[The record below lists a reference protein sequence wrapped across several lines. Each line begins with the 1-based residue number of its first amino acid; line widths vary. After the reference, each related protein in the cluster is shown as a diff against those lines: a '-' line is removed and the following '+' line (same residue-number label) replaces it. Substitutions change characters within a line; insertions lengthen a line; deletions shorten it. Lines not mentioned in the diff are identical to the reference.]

1 MKPFLRYEQS
11 GAIVTLTMDAAET
24 RNALTGNSA
33 PEEFVRFFSSCL
45 DAGVYFAPSQ
55 FETGFISTAH
65 RSRGPLSLRMSTDT

>member
-33 PEEFVRFFSSCL
+33 PQEFV
-45 DAGVYFAPSQ
+45 DACARIADHPRV
-55 FETGFISTAH
+55 
-65 RSRGPLSLRMSTDT
+65 RSLIPI